1 MLRGCFWPILDSAL
15 RTLFDERN
23 SAITAKAPVRVVLKI
38 GIFEDIFNNRVR
50 TLVRVVLKTGVFE
63 DIFKTARNR
72 FEERSSFLQNDFPI
86 GRFEE

>member
-1 MLRGCFWPILDSAL
+1 MPTAL
-15 RTLFDERN
+15 CLLPYFVLY
-23 SAITAKAPVRVVLKI
+23 KAPVRVVLKI

-50 TLVRVVLKTGVFE
+50 TPVRVVLKTGFFE

-72 FEERSSFLQNDFPI
+72 FEERTFLQNDF